1 MYDFVVGTLRKPDGK
16 AAFTSLTRVLIRFW
30 AASMESKIYNPTI
43 TPNYSCG
50 ITVYKRQGAQENK
63 ALLQNSNKMLPYN
76 YNWNELFENPMF
88 PIQNVE
94 MNSFSI
100 FWATI
105 SSISMAWVFDKPVKK
120 DLHQLHFYCAWFT
133 MASCPSSFSG
143 KKDWNLHNCV
153 NNEFPCS
160 KMVSFIHAWT

>member
-76 YNWNELFENPMF
+76 N
-88 PIQNVE
+88 
-94 MNSFSI
+94 
-100 FWATI
+100 
-105 SSISMAWVFDKPVKK
+105 
-120 DLHQLHFYCAWFT
+120 
-133 MASCPSSFSG
+133 
-143 KKDWNLHNCV
+143 
-153 NNEFPCS
+153 
-160 KMVSFIHAWT
+160 